1 MRFGVSLEPPFWSRG
16 GEAAAVGAA
25 RDAER
30 LGFDHVLM
38 SSHLLANQHGAA
50 TDPLILLSA
59 VAGATTRIGL
69 ATSVLVLP
77 YYHPVVLA
85 NQVASLDA
93 LSGGR
98 LALGVGTGWNPRE
111 FAAVDVPVRLRGRR
125 TDDSLEIMRALWAG
139 TASELP
145 DRFAELRTAVLGVR
159 PATPGGPPI
168 WVGGHSEPSL
178 RRAVRFGQGWHGSG
192 ISADD
197 ARFFRSRLDELAA
210 ATGRDP
216 SAVEIST
223 VAFLVP
229 PGFTPVRPV
238 PGRLLGGTGTSTE
251 AVVEDLSLLAQA
263 GVTMASLWIPIDG
276 PRLIEALE
284 WFNTEVRPQVTGSD
298 SPT

>member
-1 MRFGVSLEPPFWSRG
+1 MRFGVSLEPPSWARG
-16 GEAAAVGAA
+16 AEAAAIGAA

-38 SSHLLANQHGAA
+38 SSHILASRHGAA
-50 TDPLILLSA
+50 TDPLVLLSA

-98 LALGVGTGWNPRE
+98 LALGVGTGWNPEE
-111 FAAVDVPVRLRGRR
+111 FAAVDVPVRRRGHR

-145 DRFAELRTAVLGVR
+145 DRFAALRSAVGGVR

-168 WVGGHSEPSL
+168 WVGGHSEPAL

-192 ISADD
+192 IDADE
-197 ARFFRSRLDELAA
+197 ARFFRGRLDELAGA
-210 ATGRDP
+210 AGRDP
-216 SAVEIST
+216 STAEIST

-238 PGRLLGGTGTSTE
+238 PGRLLGGTGASTE
-251 AVVEDLSLLAQA
+251 AVIEDLNRLAGA
-263 GVTMASLWIPIDG
+263 GVAMASLWMPIDG
-276 PRLIEALE
+276 ARLTEALE
-284 WFNTEVRPQVTGSD
+284 WFSAEVRPLVSEPVTFA
-298 SPT
+298 